1 MVQPVKWG
9 EVLGYNA
16 DYNQLP
22 EDATLTASFSKLFPE
37 ITQIPLE
44 VGGIPPK
51 RMDLNSIF
59 RIIGENVYYY
69 QNGGVFEYNN
79 NFYYEVGNL

>member
-1 MVQPVKWG
+1 MVQPTKWSN
-9 EVLGYNA
+9 VLGYNA

-44 VGGIPPK
+44 VGGTPPK
-51 RMDLNSIF
+51 EWI
-59 RIIGENVYYY
+59 
-69 QNGGVFEYNN
+69 
-79 NFYYEVGNL
+79 

>member
-1 MVQPVKWG
+1 MVQPNKWG

-37 ITQIPLE
+37 NL
-44 VGGIPPK
+44 GGIIWNRK
-51 RMDLNSIF
+51 SMKKT
-59 RIIGENVYYY
+59 
-69 QNGGVFEYNN
+69 
-79 NFYYEVGNL
+79 

>member
-1 MVQPVKWG
+1 MVQPNKWG

-37 ITQIPLE
+37 IFI
-44 VGGIPPK
+44 I
-51 RMDLNSIF
+51 RMVVLLNIMMIF
-59 RIIGENVYYY
+59 IMK
-69 QNGGVFEYNN
+69 
-79 NFYYEVGNL
+79 

>member
-1 MVQPVKWG
+1 MVQPTKWS

-16 DYNQLP
+16 DCNQLP
-22 EDATLTASFSKLFPE
+22 EDATLTASFSRLFPE

-44 VGGIPPK
+44 VGGTPPK
-51 RMDLNSIF
+51 RMDLNAIF
-59 RIIGENVYYY
+59 KLIGENVYYY

-79 NFYYEVGNL
+79 NFHYSN